1 MLQCLVVL
9 IDRIFVLLAIL
20 FAILGTING
29 LRQQLLAFVSI
40 LVCGSTILYTQ
51 YSLIGFIA
59 HYISQDPTINFLV
72 LVGLFFLVYFIFKNI
87 VTALMYQN
95 KGNKSSLSGHI
106 FGALFGVVN
115 CWALLFALLT
125 MAANH
130 THTSGT
136 AHDIFKNSCFL
147 SGPYYLLAAVGS
159 WRPSKD
165 IGKKLTKAEPPREG

>member
-1 MLQCLVVL
+1 MVL

-29 LRQQLLAFVSI
+29 IRQQLLAFVSI
-40 LVCGSTILYTQ
+40 VVCGSAILYTQ

-59 HYISQDPTINFLV
+59 HYMSQDPTINFLV
-72 LVGLFFLVYFIFKNI
+72 LVGVFFLVYFVFKNV

-95 KGNKSSLSGHI
+95 KATKSSFAGHLLGAI
-106 FGALFGVVN
+106 FGVIN

-130 THTSGT
+130 SHTSGT
-136 AHDIFKNSCFL
+136 AHDIFRSSCFL

-165 IGKKLTKAEPPREG
+165 LSRKLTKAEPPREG